1 MKRIIIASAI
11 ALASLAASAIP
22 SSATTI
28 VIGDNGSNY
37 HRHYDNRR
45 GYDDRRDWDHHR
57 HHRDCYTKRYTGWHH
72 GHKVY
77 QERRVCR

>member
-1 MKRIIIASAI
+1 MNRLFIASAI
-11 ALASLAASAIP
+11 ALASLAASTLP
-22 SSATTI
+22 SNATTI

-37 HRHYDNRR
+37 HRHYDNH
-45 GYDDRRDWDHHR
+45 DDWDHHR

-77 QERRVCR
+77 REEQVCR